1 MPKPAQ
7 HPMAS
12 LPTRTAWQAP
22 RSCPAKQPG
31 VIVGVQGTLRGVER
45 TPTAQVPRLSTAFL
59 QPSPKFPQRKER
71 HLLTLRV
78 PRIPGNHS
86 CGFFPLH
93 QPLFYQSATIASK
106 INKPKSGTRFQ
117 DKVTLPAGHTPSI
130 FNNDIPPGM
139 LPPT

>member
-12 LPTRTAWQAP
+12 LPTHMAWQTP
-22 RSCPAKQPG
+22 RSCPVKQPV
-31 VIVGVQGTLRGVER
+31 VIGELQRTLRGAER
-45 TPTAQVPRLSTAFL
+45 TPPAQVPQLSTAFL

-71 HLLTLRV
+71 HLLTLHV
-78 PRIPGNHS
+78 PRIPGNRF

-93 QPLFYQSATIASK
+93 HPLFYQSATIASK
-106 INKPKSGTRFQ
+106 INKPKSGTGFQ
-117 DKVTLPAGHTPSI
+117 DKVTPPARHTPSI